1 MLTGMLALVITAF
14 LVEGARRVAPVIGL
28 VDRPGSR
35 KSHKG
40 NIPLVGGIAI
50 FSGIL
55 MVMTISGYASEYWA
69 FFAAAAVLVA
79 VGVWDDAA
87 GLDPVVRLLVQS
99 LAVLIVA
106 IGENAYVADLGTII
120 PVVGNLKLGWLSL
133 PFTVIAGV
141 GIINAFNMSDGVDG
155 HCGTLTLVALAGLGI
170 VAASAGKQSELM
182 LIITLS
188 GGLVGFLFYN
198 VRVPGRDQAKVFLGD
213 AGSYLLGL
221 AVLYFTVRLSQGPNR
236 AMPPVAALWFCMVPL
251 IDTIGMI
258 IRRIRLGRSPFAPDR
273 EHIHHIFLH
282 AKFSVTATWI
292 GLAVVAIAGMLIG
305 LLGTLSG
312 ASEPFMFSSF
322 LVVGGLYYLMMKR
335 AWQAL
340 RFLKRS
346 INRRSPA
353 MVDRRVGGERRQ
365 RDTIYYVD
373 GIPKERRSG
382 GNRRQ
387 RDRRDIT
394 VKPEQRPVGE
404 RPTSEEPDNRAART
418 H

>member
-1 MLTGMLALVITAF
+1 MLALVVTAF

-28 VDRPGSR
+28 VDRPTNR
-35 KSHKG
+35 KSHEG

-50 FSGIL
+50 FTGIL
-55 MVMTISGYASEYWA
+55 LVMMMSGYAAEYWA
-69 FFAAAAVLVA
+69 FFAAAAILVA

-87 GLDPVVRLLVQS
+87 GLDPIVRLLFQS

-106 IGENAYVADLGTII
+106 VGENAYVADLGTII
-120 PVVGNLKLGWLSL
+120 PVIGTLKLGWLSL

-155 HCGTLTLVALAGLGI
+155 HCGTLTLVALTGLGT
-170 VAASAGKQSELM
+170 VAAYAGKSSDLL

-188 GGLVGFLFYN
+188 GGLIGFLFYN
-198 VRVPGRDQAKVFLGD
+198 VRLPGRDQAKVFLGD

-221 AVLYFTVRLSQGPNR
+221 SVLYFTVRLSQGPDR

-292 GLAVVAIAGMLIG
+292 GLAVVAIFGMLIG
-305 LLGTLSG
+305 LIGAISG
-312 ASEPFMFSSF
+312 ASEPFMFTAF
-322 LVVGGLYYLMMKR
+322 LLVGGLYYLMMKR
-335 AWQAL
+335 AWQAM
-340 RFLKRS
+340 RFMKRS
-346 INRRSPA
+346 INRRSDA
-353 MVDRRVGGERRQ
+353 KVDRRVGVDRRQ
-365 RDTIYYVD
+365 RESIYYVD

-382 GNRRQ
+382 L
-387 RDRRDIT
+387 DRRRGDRREDLAT
-394 VKPEQRPVGE
+394 PEDMPVE
-404 RPTSEEPDNRAART
+404 EPPPSEEPGRRATGT